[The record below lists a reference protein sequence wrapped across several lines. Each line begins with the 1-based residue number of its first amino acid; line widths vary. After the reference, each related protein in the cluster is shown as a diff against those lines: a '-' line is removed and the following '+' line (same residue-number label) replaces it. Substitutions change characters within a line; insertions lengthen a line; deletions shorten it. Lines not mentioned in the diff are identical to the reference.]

1 LRRTFH
7 YDRSIGRALF
17 NGGDEGDLMITHP
30 ISEVF
35 KSKDIKG
42 IVAVAPSATVAEAV
56 GVMCRN
62 GIGAVIISS
71 TGSDVDGIFT
81 ERDVMARVV
90 DEGRDAKTTRVDA
103 VMSREV
109 RSIPSTLPMDDALRL
124 MVEHNY
130 RHLVVQDDAEV
141 RGIVSIRDLMRQAI
155 LTDAPPH
162 EGRPGVLRS
171 RTDDALDTL
180 RQAKGTPVGRA

>member
-1 LRRTFH
+1 
-7 YDRSIGRALF
+7 
-17 NGGDEGDLMITHP
+17 MITHP

-42 IVAVAPSATVAEAV
+42 VVAVPPSSTVAEAV
-56 GVMCRN
+56 GVMCKN
-62 GIGAVIISS
+62 GIGAVIIS
-71 TGSDVDGIFT
+71 TAADRVEGIFT
-81 ERDVMARVV
+81 ERDVMSRVV
-90 DEGRDAKTTRVDA
+90 DEGRDPRTTRVDA

-109 RSIPSTLPMDDALRL
+109 RSIPSSTPMDDALRL
-124 MVEHNY
+124 MVEHGY
-130 RHLVVQDDAEV
+130 RHLVVQDESQV

-171 RTDDALDTL
+171 RTDDALDAL
-180 RQAKGTPVGRA
+180 REKHGGSARA